1 MMRVVVHLRLELVQL
16 TVGATERVVLLRSH
30 VVHHT
35 ALSVSATLAH
45 EIAIVNTELTGRVHE
60 ALLLKRVQEHL
71 LLLVAHILHLL
82 AGALTAKTHAHLVEC
97 GRITQL
103 TKGTDLCNQVSALMT
118 HIGAAVAC
126 IAVHVAH
133 VAD

>member
-16 TVGATERVVLLRSH
+16 TVGATELVVLLRSH
-30 VVHHT
+30 VVHHA

-71 LLLVAHILHLL
+71 LLLVTHILHLL

-97 GRITQL
+97 G
-103 TKGTDLCNQVSALMT
+103 
-118 HIGAAVAC
+118 
-126 IAVHVAH
+126 
-133 VAD
+133 